1 MCDDGDIRLEDGP
14 SNIEGRVEICY
25 NGVWGTVCDHHW
37 DNRDAIVVCRKLGLN
52 TSCKCID
59 IVILKN
65 IYFLLPLPL
74 LQSLCHCI
82 FLPMVVE
89 KDQ

>member
-59 IVILKN
+59 IVILKKN
-65 IYFLLPLPL
+65 FLLPLPL